1 MSWLRGVFLASAVA
15 AMLALAIGF
24 WSFARRVHE
33 VTPPDPFPESD
44 AIVSLTGGSVERLTT
59 GLDLLQAGHGRRLL
73 ISGVN
78 PQVTDPEM
86 MKLLGASPDMYKCC
100 IDVGRSAE
108 DTLGNA
114 SETAAWA
121 KRNGFQSLIIVT
133 DDYHMPRTLLELK
146 LAMPDVTLTPYPIE
160 TRTATP
166 QVWQTDAGTAGRL
179 GGEYMKYLVIRVR
192 EGLLSLDKE
201 KPAAEA

>member
-1 MSWLRGVFLASAVA
+1 MSWIRGVFLASVVA
-15 AMLALAIGF
+15 LILGLAIGF

-33 VTPPDPFPESD
+33 VTPPDPFPEAD

-78 PQVTDPEM
+78 PQVTDAEM
-86 MKLLGASPDMYKCC
+86 MKLLGANQALYKCC
-100 IDVGRSAE
+100 VDVGRSAE

-121 KRNGFQSLIIVT
+121 DRNGFHSLIIVT

-146 LAMPDVTLTPYPIE
+146 LAMPGVTLTPYPIA

-166 QVWQTDAGTAGRL
+166 QVWQSDVGTAGRL
-179 GGEYMKYLVIRVR
+179 GGEYVKYLVIRVR
-192 EGLLSLDKE
+192 EGLLSLDKD
-201 KPAAEA
+201 KAPAEA